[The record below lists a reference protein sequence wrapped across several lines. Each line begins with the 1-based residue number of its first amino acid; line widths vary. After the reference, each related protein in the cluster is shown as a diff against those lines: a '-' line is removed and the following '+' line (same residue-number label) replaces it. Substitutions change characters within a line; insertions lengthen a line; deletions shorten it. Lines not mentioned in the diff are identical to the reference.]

1 MNDNNGKDLYIEKLQ
16 YINNELDF
24 SIKKINAN
32 NKLKGENIEL
42 RNQIE
47 GLNKK
52 IDELNSIINQS
63 KNIRD
68 KETKY
73 K

>member
-24 SIKKINAN
+24 SIKKINEN

-68 KETKY
+68 KETK
-73 K
+73 